1 MASTVEQLLN
11 PETPLATPADV
22 RQPFAAKDTYFVPKS
37 ESHLLFGK
45 LDFAA
50 GKTKSIKNM
59 ELLSSAQMRSARTAG
74 SFLLDTLMNF
84 TYKESGNPVIAIS
97 LRLCFFRS
105 AHKDE
110 IESFEEQI
118 KNDVEGC
125 FTSTRCQLL
134 KTSVIAFN
142 ATKKKELNRAVV
154 YNTVIHNNFQG
165 FTLLGSGVHSN

>member
-1 MASTVEQLLN
+1 MCGALHSISFLGQGTFFCCCASKIVFHIKIDMAWGWILN
-11 PETPLATPADV
+11 PETPLVTPADV

-97 LRLCFFRS
+97 LRLCIFRS

-110 IESFEEQI
+110 IESFEVQI
-118 KNDVEGC
+118 
-125 FTSTRCQLL
+125 
-134 KTSVIAFN
+134 
-142 ATKKKELNRAVV
+142 
-154 YNTVIHNNFQG
+154 
-165 FTLLGSGVHSN
+165 

>member
-22 RQPFAAKDTYFVPKS
+22 RQPFAAKDSYFVPKS
-37 ESHLLFGK
+37 VTSPVWKIGFRCRK
-45 LDFAA
+45 DQ
-50 GKTKSIKNM
+50 SIKNM

-97 LRLCFFRS
+97 LRLCFFRL

-110 IESFEEQI
+110 IESFEA
-118 KNDVEGC
+118 KAASLHPDV
-125 FTSTRCQLL
+125 SYQKLQLL
-134 KTSVIAFN
+134 RSMQPRKRN
-142 ATKKKELNRAVV
+142 
-154 YNTVIHNNFQG
+154 
-165 FTLLGSGVHSN
+165 